1 MEGREGIM
9 NKGKEY
15 NLALKRSADLLSQ
28 RKEIIALSS
37 EKALDRILEAKH
49 PAALIH
55 SFPEEDFYFLMH
67 DIGINDSYELLAMA
81 SEKQWDYILDVE
93 LWERDRIDT
102 DSLTR
107 WLDILFQA
115 APDRFIKWAIEKKSD
130 LIEYYLFN
138 NIRVAIREHDQDPSI
153 FGKDFV
159 TIDDIFYIKV
169 LDNPEYETPEPEAE
183 TEEDKPGKAQ
193 REEFI
198 IKMLEKIA
206 EHDHGKYQ
214 KILFESSAVLPAEM
228 EEEFYRIR
236 NVRLAEKGFL
246 PFHEAAGIYSPLK
259 PEDIV
264 SRKKISKRKD
274 EAVSLMPV
282 PLYSFG
288 MLKEDNLFTI
298 SLKSISTDEMLQ
310 NLQVEFAALCNQ
322 IIAADQKS
330 IKNRD
335 ELKEV
340 VRKACGYLSIGLE
353 RLLKDGRKADAG
365 HTAAMIEQYHIENI
379 FRTGFGFALEL
390 KDRAKKWVQSAWFA
404 KSGLPLSFWGEEWMG
419 VLGGLLI
426 KKPLYFEN
434 YKTGRIYREFAA
446 FSEAA
451 ESRRVLEDVIAFD
464 DLLSLMN
471 IEIRQVQDRFFNHK
485 KLILTL
491 FARYRLGLPE
501 EVAPMPFN
509 DFMRFFRSIWAGG
522 RRPRKT
528 DILIKESFLSW
539 VSERAGIKSS
549 EIIRLLGQT
558 FEDLFAEI
566 ENEYGGIAF
575 KDLDPKYISL
585 FLVQKKD

>member
-1 MEGREGIM
+1 MEGRGDMM

-28 RKEIIALSS
+28 RKEIITLPP

-49 PAALIH
+49 PAALVH
-55 SFPEEDFYFLMH
+55 SFSEEDFYFLVH
-67 DIGINDSYELLAMA
+67 DIGLNDSYELLAMA
-81 SEKQWDYILDVE
+81 SDRQWDYILDVE
-93 LWERDRIDT
+93 LWEKDRIDA

-115 APDRFIKWAIEKKSD
+115 APDRFIKWAIENKSD

-138 NIRVAIREHDQDPSI
+138 NIRVAIREHDQDPSA

-169 LDNPEYETPEPEAE
+169 LDHPEYEAQQPEGE
-183 TEEDKPGKAQ
+183 TEDEKPVKAQ

-214 KILFESSAVLPAEM
+214 KILFESSAVLPTEM

-246 PFHEAAGIYSPLK
+246 PFHEAAAIYSPLK
-259 PEDIV
+259 PEELITR
-264 SRKKISKRKD
+264 RKTSKRKD
-274 EAVSLMPV
+274 EYASLMPV
-282 PLYSFG
+282 PLYPFG
-288 MLKEDNLFTI
+288 LLKEDNLFTM
-298 SLKSISTDEMLQ
+298 SLKRIVIGEALQ

-322 IIAADQKS
+322 IIVADQKN
-330 IKNRD
+330 IKSRD
-335 ELKEV
+335 ELNEV

-353 RLLKDGRKADAG
+353 RLLKAGQKADTG
-365 HTAAMIEQYHIENI
+365 HTAAMIEKYHVAHI
-379 FRTGFGFALEL
+379 FRTGFGSALEL
-390 KDRAKKWVQSAWFA
+390 KERAKKWAQNAWFA

-426 KKPLYFEN
+426 KKPLYFDN
-434 YKTGRIYREFAA
+434 YKTGRIYREFTT
-446 FSEAA
+446 FSEVA
-451 ESRRVLEDVIAFD
+451 ESRRALEDVIAFD
-464 DLLSLMN
+464 DLISLMN
-471 IEIRQVQDRFFNHK
+471 IKISQVQDRFFNYK

-501 EVAPMPFN
+501 EVAPVPFD
-509 DFMRFFRSIWAGG
+509 DFTRFFRSMWAKG

-539 VSERAGIKSS
+539 VSERTGMKSS

-558 FEDLFAEI
+558 FENLFGEI
-566 ENEYGGIAF
+566 ENEYGKIAF
-575 KDLDPKYISL
+575 KDLDPRYISL

>member
-1 MEGREGIM
+1 MV
-9 NKGKEY
+9 NKRNEY
-15 NLALKRSADLLSQ
+15 NLAAKRSGDLLSQ

-37 EKALDRILEAKH
+37 EKALGRILEAKH

-55 SFPEEDFYFLMH
+55 SFPEQDFYFLVH
-67 DIGINDSYELLAMA
+67 DIGLNDSYELLALA
-81 SEKQWDYILDVE
+81 SDRQWDYILDVE

-102 DSLTR
+102 GSVTR
-107 WLDILFQA
+107 WFDILFQA

-130 LIEYYLFN
+130 LIEYYLYN
-138 NIRVAIREHDQDPSI
+138 NIRVAIREHDQDPSTL
-153 FGKDFV
+153 GKDFV

-169 LDNPEYETPEPEAE
+169 LDHPEYEAPEPEAE
-183 TEEDKPGKAQ
+183 TDEEKPGKAQ

-206 EHDHGKYQ
+206 EHDHKKYQ
-214 KILFESSAVLPAEM
+214 QILFESLSVLPAEM

-259 PEDIV
+259 PEALV
-264 SRKKISKRKD
+264 RRKKISKRRD
-274 EAVSLMPV
+274 EYVSLMPV
-282 PLYSFG
+282 PLYPYG
-288 MLKEDNLFTI
+288 MLKEDNLFAMSLNRI
-298 SLKSISTDEMLQ
+298 SAGEVLQ

-322 IIAADQKS
+322 IIAADQKN
-330 IKNRD
+330 IKSRD

-353 RLLKDGRKADAG
+353 RLLKAGQKADTG
-365 HTAAMIEQYHIENI
+365 RTAAMIEQYHVAHI
-379 FRTGFGFALEL
+379 FRTGFGLALEL
-390 KDRAKKWVQSAWFA
+390 KESAKKWVQSAWFA
-404 KSGLPLSFWGEEWMG
+404 KFGLPLSFWGEEWMG

-426 KKPLYFEN
+426 KKPLYFDN
-434 YKTGRIYREFAA
+434 FKTGRIYREFAA
-446 FSEAA
+446 LSEV
-451 ESRRVLEDVIAFD
+451 EECERVLESVMAFD
-464 DLLSLMN
+464 DLMRLMTV
-471 IEIRQVQDRFFNHK
+471 EISQVQDRFLNHK
-485 KLILTL
+485 KIILTL

-501 EVAPMPFN
+501 EVAPVPFD
-509 DFMRFFRSIWAGG
+509 DFMRFFRSMWAKG

-549 EIIRLLGQT
+549 EITRLLGQT

-566 ENEYGGIAF
+566 ENEYGRIAF
-575 KDLDPKYISL
+575 KDLDPRYISL
-585 FLVQKKD
+585 FLLQKKR